1 MENKGK
7 IDKIFLGIVIALL
20 VFGLFSFV
28 SASFGILAKNEA
40 KFAGVLFS
48 QTIGLLTGL
57 GLMYVC
63 SRIPYKFWR
72 NYAFYFFLA
81 SLIVTLLVFIP
92 GLGQKHG
99 GARRW
104 IDIGGIS
111 FQPVEFLKIA
121 FIFYFAG
128 WLSWVKSKVKELKY
142 GVLPL
147 FIILSIVTLVL
158 IKQPDHKSIILIVI
172 ASGAMLVAS
181 GVPWKYIFGVAGISL
196 IVFSIMVLTKPYLKE
211 RVMTFINP
219 SHDVKDTS
227 YQLNQSLIAIGS
239 GEIFGRGLGKS
250 VQKFTYLPEPQ
261 GDSIFAVI
269 GEEFGFVGATLLII
283 LYIALFLRGM
293 KIAFRAPDSFS
304 RLMVVGLVI
313 LLLAQSFMN
322 IASSIGA
329 FPLTGVPLVF
339 ISHGGTSLMFS
350 LAVVGIILNIS
361 KQKSKMDLTKD
372 FA

>member
-1 MENKGK
+1 MEHKGK
-7 IDKIFLGIVIALL
+7 IDNIFLGIVIALL

-28 SASFGILAKNEA
+28 SASFGVLAKNEA
-40 KFAGVLFS
+40 KFAGVIFS
-48 QTIGLLTGL
+48 QTVGLLAGL
-57 GLMYVC
+57 ALMYVC

-72 NYAFYFFLA
+72 NYAFYFFAA
-81 SLIVTLLVFIP
+81 SLIITLLVFVP

-99 GARRW
+99 GATRW
-104 IDIGGIS
+104 IDIAGMS
-111 FQPVEFLKIA
+111 FQPVEFLKIS

-128 WLSWVKSKVKELKY
+128 WLSWVKSKAKELKY

-147 FIILSIVTLVL
+147 FVILSIITAIL

-181 GVPWKYIFGVAGISL
+181 GVPWKYILGVAGISL
-196 IVFSIMVLTKPYLKE
+196 LIFFVMVMTKPYLKD

-219 SHDVKDTS
+219 AHDVKDTS

-250 VQKFTYLPEPQ
+250 IQKFTYLPEPQ

-269 GEEFGFVGATLLII
+269 GEEFGFVGACLLII
-283 LYIALFLRGM
+283 LYLAFALRGM
-293 KIAFRAPDSFS
+293 KIAFNAPDSFS
-304 RLMVVGLVI
+304 RLLVVGLVI

-339 ISHGGTSLMFS
+339 VSHGGTSLMFS

-361 KQKSKMDLTKD
+361 RQKSKINI
-372 FA
+372 

>member
-7 IDKIFLGIVIALL
+7 IDNIFLGIVIALL

-48 QTIGLLTGL
+48 QTIGLITGL
-57 GLMYVC
+57 VLMYAT

-72 NYAFYFFLA
+72 NYAFYFFAA
-81 SLIVTLLVFIP
+81 SLIITLLVFVP
-92 GLGQKHG
+92 GLGQEHG
-99 GARRW
+99 GAKRW
-104 IDIGGIS
+104 INIAGMS
-111 FQPVEFLKIA
+111 FQPVEFLKVA

-128 WLSWVKSKVKELKY
+128 WLSWVKSKAKEIKY
-142 GVLPL
+142 GILPL
-147 FIILSIVTLVL
+147 LVILGIVTAILVQ
-158 IKQPDHKSIILIVI
+158 QPDTKSIILLLL
-172 ASGAMLVAS
+172 ASAGMLVAS
-181 GVPWKYIFGVAGISL
+181 GVPWKYILGLAGVGIL
-196 IVFSIMVLTKPYLKE
+196 ALGILVMVRPYLKE
-211 RVMTFINP
+211 RVATFLDP
-219 SHDVKDTS
+219 SHDVKGTS

-239 GEIFGRGLGKS
+239 GELFGRGLGKS

-269 GEEFGFVGATLLII
+269 GEEFGFVGTTLLII
-283 LYIALFLRGM
+283 LYIAFTLRGM
-293 KIAFRAPDSFS
+293 KIAFNAPDSFS
-304 RLMVVGLVI
+304 RLLVVGLVI

-361 KQKSKMDLTKD
+361 RQKSTINI
-372 FA
+372 

>member
-1 MENKGK
+1 MENNKGK
-7 IDKIFLGIVIALL
+7 IDNVFLGIVIALL

-48 QTIGLLTGL
+48 QTIGLITGI
-57 GLMYVC
+57 GLMYLC

-81 SLIVTLLVFIP
+81 SLIITLLVFIP

-99 GARRW
+99 GATRW
-104 IDIGGIS
+104 ISIGGIS
-111 FQPVEFLKIA
+111 FQPVEFLKIS

-128 WLSWVKSKVKELKY
+128 WLSWVKSKAKELKY
-142 GVLPL
+142 GILPL
-147 FIILSIVTLVL
+147 FIILTIIAAILL
-158 IKQPDHKSIILIVI
+158 KQPDHKSIILII
-172 ASGAMLVAS
+172 LAAGGMLITS
-181 GVPWKYIFGVAGISL
+181 GVPWKYILGTAGVSIL
-196 IVFSIMVLTKPYLKE
+196 IFSGMVLAKPYLKA
-211 RVMTFINP
+211 RVMTFLDP
-219 SHDVKDTS
+219 SNDIKGTS
-227 YQLNQSLIAIGS
+227 YQLDQSLIAIGS
-239 GEIFGRGLGKS
+239 GEVFGRGLGKS

-283 LYIALFLRGM
+283 LYISFALRGM
-293 KIAFRAPDSFS
+293 KIAFSAPDSFS

-313 LLLAQSFMN
+313 LVVSQSFMN

-350 LAVVGIILNIS
+350 LALVGIILNVS
-361 KQKSKMDLTKD
+361 RQKPKINI
-372 FA
+372 

>member
-1 MENKGK
+1 MQSNGK
-7 IDKIFLGIVIALL
+7 IDNIFLGIVIALL

-48 QTIGLLTGL
+48 QAVGLITGL
-57 GLMYVC
+57 GLMYMC

-72 NYAFYFFLA
+72 QYAFYFFAA
-81 SLIVTLLVFIP
+81 SLILTLLVFIP
-92 GLGQKHG
+92 GLGQEHG
-99 GARRW
+99 GAKRW
-104 IDIGGIS
+104 INITGMS
-111 FQPVEFLKIA
+111 FQPVEFLKIS

-128 WLSWVKSKVKELKY
+128 WLSWVKSKAKEIKY

-147 FIILSIVTLVL
+147 LIILGIVAGIL
-158 IKQPDHKSIILIVI
+158 IQQPDTKSIILLLL
-172 ASGAMLVAS
+172 ASAGMLVAS
-181 GVPWKYIFGVAGISL
+181 GVPWKYILGLAGIGV
-196 IVFSIMVLTKPYLKE
+196 IVLGILVMARPYLKD
-211 RVMTFINP
+211 RVMTFLNP
-219 SHDVKDTS
+219 SHDLKGSS
-227 YQLNQSLIAIGS
+227 YQLDQSLIAIGS

-269 GEEFGFVGATLLII
+269 GEEFGFVGASILII
-283 LYIALFLRGM
+283 LFIAFALRGM
-293 KIAFRAPDSFS
+293 KIAFSAPDPFS

-313 LLLAQSFMN
+313 LIVAQSFMN

-350 LAVVGIILNIS
+350 LAVVGIILNVS
-361 KQKSKMDLTKD
+361 RQKPKINL
-372 FA
+372 

>member
-1 MENKGK
+1 MQQKGK
-7 IDKIFLGIVIALL
+7 VDSVFLGIVIALL

-48 QTIGLLTGL
+48 QTFGLVVGL
-57 GLMYVC
+57 VLMYVC

-72 NYAFYFFLA
+72 NYAFYFFIA
-81 SLIVTLLVFIP
+81 SILFTLLVFIP
-92 GLGQKHG
+92 GFGQKHG
-99 GARRW
+99 GATRW

-111 FQPVEFLKIA
+111 FQPVEFLKIS

-128 WLSWVKSKVKELKY
+128 WLSWVKSKAKKLKY

-147 FIILSIVTLVL
+147 FIMLGIITAILV
-158 IKQPDHKSIILIVI
+158 KQPDHKSIILIVV

-181 GVPWKYIFGVAGISL
+181 GVPWKYILGTAGISL
-196 IVFSIMVLTKPYLKE
+196 FIFAIMVLAKPYLRE

-219 SHDVKDTS
+219 AHDVMDTS

-239 GEIFGRGLGKS
+239 GQIFGRGLGKS

-269 GEEFGFVGATLLII
+269 GEEFGFVGTFLLIG
-283 LYIALFLRGM
+283 LYIAFALRGM
-293 KIAFRAPDSFS
+293 KIAFNAPDAFS

-313 LLLAQSFMN
+313 LIIAQSFMN

-339 ISHGGTSLMFS
+339 VSHGGTSLMFS

-361 KQKSKMDLTKD
+361 RQKS
-372 FA
+372 AINI

>member
-1 MENKGK
+1 MERKGK
-7 IDKIFLGIVIALL
+7 VDTIFLGIVIALL

-48 QTIGLLTGL
+48 QTFGLVIGLV
-57 GLMYVC
+57 LMYVC
-63 SRIPYKFWR
+63 SRVPYKFWR
-72 NYAFYFFLA
+72 TYAFYFFFA
-81 SLIVTLLVFIP
+81 SLICTLLVFIP

-99 GARRW
+99 GATRW

-111 FQPVEFLKIA
+111 FQPVEFLKIS

-128 WLSWVKSKVKELKY
+128 WLSWVKSKAKELKY

-147 FIILSIVTLVL
+147 FIILAVITVILV
-158 IKQPDHKSIILIVI
+158 KQPDHKSIILIVL
-172 ASGAMLVAS
+172 ASGGMLVAS
-181 GVPWKYIFGVAGISL
+181 GVPWKYILGTAGVSILIFAG
-196 IVFSIMVLTKPYLKE
+196 MVLTKPYLRD

-219 SHDVKDTS
+219 AHDVMDTS

-269 GEEFGFVGATLLII
+269 GEEFGFFGTCLLIV
-283 LYIALFLRGM
+283 LYLAFALRGM
-293 KIAFRAPDSFS
+293 RIAFHAPDSFS

-313 LLLAQSFMN
+313 LIIAQSFMN
-322 IASSIGA
+322 IASSVGA

-361 KQKSKMDLTKD
+361 RQKPTIHI
-372 FA
+372 

>member
-1 MENKGK
+1 VQSNGK
-7 IDKIFLGIVIALL
+7 IDNMFLGIVIALL

-48 QTIGLLTGL
+48 QAVGLITGL
-57 GLMYVC
+57 GLMYLC

-72 NYAFYFFLA
+72 QYAFYFFAA
-81 SLIVTLLVFIP
+81 SLIITLLVFIP
-92 GLGQKHG
+92 GLGQEHG
-99 GARRW
+99 GAKRW
-104 IDIGGIS
+104 INIAGMS
-111 FQPVEFLKIA
+111 FQPVEFLKIS

-128 WLSWVKSKVKELKY
+128 WLSWVKSKAKEIKY

-147 FIILSIVTLVL
+147 LIILGIVAGIL
-158 IKQPDHKSIILIVI
+158 IQQPDTKSIILLLL
-172 ASGAMLVAS
+172 ASAGMLVAS
-181 GVPWKYIFGVAGISL
+181 GVPWKYILGLAGVGIL
-196 IVFSIMVLTKPYLKE
+196 VLGFLVMARPYLKD
-211 RVMTFINP
+211 RVATFLNP
-219 SHDVKDTS
+219 SHDLKGSS
-227 YQLNQSLIAIGS
+227 YQLDQSLIAIGS

-269 GEEFGFVGATLLII
+269 GEEFGFVGASILII
-283 LYIALFLRGM
+283 LFIAFALRGM
-293 KIAFRAPDSFS
+293 KIAFSAPDPFS

-313 LLLAQSFMN
+313 LIVAQSFMN

-350 LAVVGIILNIS
+350 LAVVGIILNVS
-361 KQKSKMDLTKD
+361 RQKSKINL
-372 FA
+372 

>member
-1 MENKGK
+1 MENKEK
-7 IDKIFLGIVIALL
+7 VDNIFLGIVIALL
-20 VFGLFSFV
+20 VFGLFSFI

-48 QTIGLLTGL
+48 QATGL
-57 GLMYVC
+57 IVGLVLMYVC
-63 SRIPYKFWR
+63 ARIPYKFWR

-81 SLIVTLLVFIP
+81 SLLITLLVFVP

-99 GARRW
+99 GATRW
-104 IDIGGIS
+104 IDVAGFS
-111 FQPVEFLKIA
+111 FQPVEFLKIS

-128 WLSWVKSKVKELKY
+128 WLSWVKSKAKELKY
-142 GVLPL
+142 GVLL
-147 FIILSIVTLVL
+147 LLIILGIITAILV
-158 IKQPDHKSIILIVI
+158 KQPDHKSIILIVL

-181 GVPWKYIFGVAGISL
+181 GVPWKYILGVAGVSL
-196 IVFSIMVLTKPYLKE
+196 LVFATMVFTKPYLRE
-211 RVMTFINP
+211 RVVTFLNP
-219 SHDVKDTS
+219 AHDVKGTS

-269 GEEFGFVGATLLII
+269 GEEFGFVGTTLLII
-283 LYIALFLRGM
+283 LYVAFVLRGM
-293 KIAFRAPDSFS
+293 KIAFNAPDSFS

-313 LLLAQSFMN
+313 LIVAQSFMN

-361 KQKSKMDLTKD
+361 RKKESMNL
-372 FA
+372 

>member
-1 MENKGK
+1 MENKEK
-7 IDKIFLGIVIALL
+7 IDNIFLGIVIALL

-48 QTIGLLTGL
+48 QAVGLLTGL
-57 GLMYVC
+57 TLMYIC

-72 NYAFYFFLA
+72 NYAFYFFTA
-81 SLIVTLLVFIP
+81 SLLITLLVFVP

-99 GARRW
+99 GATRW
-104 IDIGGIS
+104 IDIGGMS
-111 FQPVEFLKIA
+111 FQPVEFLKIS

-128 WLSWVKSKVKELKY
+128 WLSWVKSKAKEIKY
-142 GVLPL
+142 GILPL
-147 FIILSIVTLVL
+147 FVILAIVTAILV
-158 IKQPDHKSIILIVI
+158 KQPDHKSIILIVL
-172 ASGAMLVAS
+172 ASGGMLIAS
-181 GVPWKYIFGVAGISL
+181 GVPWKYILGAAGISL
-196 IVFSIMVLTKPYLKE
+196 LIFAGMVISKDYLRD
-211 RVMTFINP
+211 RVMTFLNP
-219 SHDVKDTS
+219 ANDVMGTS

-239 GEIFGRGLGKS
+239 GELFGRGLGKS

-269 GEEFGFVGATLLII
+269 GEEFGFVGTSLLVI
-283 LYIALFLRGM
+283 LYIAFALRGM
-293 KIAFRAPDSFS
+293 KIAFNAPDSFS

-313 LLLAQSFMN
+313 LIVAQSFLN
-322 IASSIGA
+322 IASSLGA

-339 ISHGGTSLMFS
+339 VSHGGTSLMFS

-361 KQKSKMDLTKD
+361 KQKVKSI
-372 FA
+372 

>member
-1 MENKGK
+1 MEHKEK
-7 IDKIFLGIVIALL
+7 IDNIFLGIVIALL

-40 KFAGVLFS
+40 KFAGVIFS
-48 QTIGLLTGL
+48 QTVGLLSGL
-57 GLMYVC
+57 TLMYIC

-72 NYAFYFFLA
+72 NYAFYFFTA
-81 SLIVTLLVFIP
+81 SLIVTLLVFVP

-99 GARRW
+99 GATRW
-104 IDIGGIS
+104 IDIAGMS
-111 FQPVEFLKIA
+111 FQPVEFLKIS

-128 WLSWVKSKVKELKY
+128 WLSWVKSKAKELKY

-147 FIILSIVTLVL
+147 FVILSIVTAIL
-158 IKQPDHKSIILIVI
+158 IKQPDHKSIILIML
-172 ASGAMLVAS
+172 ASGAMLIAS
-181 GVPWKYIFGVAGISL
+181 GVPWKYILGVAGISL
-196 IVFSIMVLTKPYLKE
+196 LIFFVMVMNQDYLKE
-211 RVMTFINP
+211 RVKTFINP
-219 SHDVKDTS
+219 AHDVKDNS

-250 VQKFTYLPEPQ
+250 IQKFTYLPEPQ

-269 GEEFGFVGATLLII
+269 GEEFGFVGACLLII
-283 LYIALFLRGM
+283 LYLAFALRGM
-293 KIAFRAPDSFS
+293 KIAFNAPDSFS
-304 RLMVVGLVI
+304 RLLVVGLVI

-339 ISHGGTSLMFS
+339 VSHGGTSLMFS

-361 KQKSKMDLTKD
+361 KQKPKINI
-372 FA
+372 